1 MKKYIKNVFVNG
13 VQMYGV
19 NVEKSAED
27 MVATMA
33 QWHYLKQAGEDI
45 TLDRELDAEYMPCK
59 YIMTRKCQGKTIV
72 HTYDIVEC

>member
-27 MVATMA
+27 MVGVFA
-33 QWHYLKQAGEDI
+33 QLHYLKQAGEDI
-45 TLDRELDAEYMPCK
+45 TLTQEVNDRYEATQ
-59 YIMTRKCQGKTIV
+59 YIMTRRLKDRVIV
-72 HTYDIVEC
+72 HTYDVVDC